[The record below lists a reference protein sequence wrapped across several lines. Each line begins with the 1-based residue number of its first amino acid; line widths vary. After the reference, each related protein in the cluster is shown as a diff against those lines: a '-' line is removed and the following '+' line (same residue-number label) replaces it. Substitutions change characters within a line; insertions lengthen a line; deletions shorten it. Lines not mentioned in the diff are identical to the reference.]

1 MNNKVLSIIRR
12 INEGNI
18 ITQTDDSTSRHSI
31 DQHNELYLDNK
42 RNNYYFFS
50 DVVDNENC
58 VDINGIEKAISKS
71 NLYDYIEKPSP
82 SESYLILLW
91 KVESL
96 DDNLFPVI
104 IEIEENEFVFKK
116 YVFYYIETELNECSN
131 WLDETFSGEN
141 ISVSKLL
148 KYLPSIENTNTY
160 NFLTRLLIKLPYIE
174 LDFEKAELKDF
185 NNYIIDD
192 INAMRTNKNEVE
204 SLNKK
209 LTSLLTKYDDEKVCK
224 LLIDEL
230 MENDNDRI

>member
-1 MNNKVLSIIRR
+1 MNNKILSIIRR
-12 INEGNI
+12 INAGSI

-58 VDINGIEKAISKS
+58 VDINGIEKAISES
-71 NLYDYIEKPSP
+71 NLYDNIEKPSP

-96 DDNLFPVI
+96 DDNLFPII

-116 YVFYYIETELNECSN
+116 YVFYYTEAELNECSN

-148 KYLPSIENTNTY
+148 KHLPSIENTNTY

-204 SLNKK
+204 YLNKK

>member
-12 INEGNI
+12 INEGSI
-18 ITQTDDSTSRHSI
+18 ITQTDDSTVRHSI

-42 RNNYYFFS
+42 HNNYYFFS

-58 VDINGIEKAISKS
+58 IDINGIEKAISES

-96 DDNLFPVI
+96 DDNLFPKI

-116 YVFYYIETELNECSN
+116 YVFYYTEAELNECSN
-131 WLDETFSGEN
+131 WLDETFSEGN
-141 ISVSKLL
+141 IFVSKLL
-148 KYLPSIENTNTY
+148 KYLPSIDNTNTY

-192 INAMRTNKNEVE
+192 INAMRTNKIEVE
-204 SLNKK
+204 NLNKK
-209 LTSLLTKYDDEKVCK
+209 LTSLFTKYDDEKVCK